1 MGPLALD
8 VWDVDKRGDPDLVSH
23 QGKLAP
29 LFHEDVESFRVVYVT
44 APGNRPD
51 ELSGLGHFRVDCKA
65 VL

>member
-1 MGPLALD
+1 MGPLALN
-8 VWDVDKRGDPDLVSH
+8 VWNVAKRGDPAPLSH
-23 QGKLAP
+23 TGKLAP
-29 LFHEDVESFRVVYVT
+29 LFDEDVESFRVVYVT